1 MIRAAIPVA
10 LVLACL
16 FTACV
21 PFASGEEN
29 MPIAYR
35 GIRLERQRVESAVFA
50 HYTFAKSGCAPDP
63 EQAVPVFLDG
73 DGNSWI
79 RAGVVSE
86 DPTPGDPIALDLL
99 IADEACGLYVSR
111 PCTFGL
117 ARSDPRC
124 NPSVWTVDR
133 YSEQAVASLATVLK
147 RVVPAGRPI
156 VLVGYSGG
164 GLLASHLANRLP
176 AVSGVI
182 TLAANLDL
190 AAWVA
195 HHGYAPEIVA
205 RSLPSPF
212 PIREGVVSLHV
223 FGALDAISPASLS
236 TAVLGRESEI
246 LVLDA
251 IDHACCWPR
260 EWPRIRAAFQQRI
273 LSSSRIRPSSALR

>member
-16 FTACV
+16 FMACA
-21 PFASGEEN
+21 PFSSGEEN
-29 MPIAYR
+29 KSIAYR
-35 GIRLERQRVESAVFA
+35 GLRLERQRVESGVFA
-50 HYTFAKSGCAPDP
+50 HYTFAKSGCRAA
-63 EQAVPVFLDG
+63 EGATPVFLDG
-73 DGNSWI
+73 DGSSWI

-99 IADEACGLYVSR
+99 IADPACGLYVSR

-124 NPSVWTVDR
+124 NPAVWTVDR
-133 YSEQAVASLATVLK
+133 YSEQAVASLASVLD
-147 RVVPAGRPI
+147 RIVPAGRPI

-164 GLLASHLANRLP
+164 GLLASHLANRIP

-195 HHGYAPEIVA
+195 HHGYAPELVA

-212 PIREGVVSLHV
+212 PIRDGVVSLHV

-236 TAVLGRESEI
+236 TAVLGRKSEI

-260 EWPRIRAAFQQRI
+260 EWPRIRAAFQQRT
-273 LSSSRIRPSSALR
+273 LSSSRMRPSSALR